1 MINIKLYLILKY
13 SNGKLNEYI
22 AVYHWLILVLISDSP
37 ACGIKNSLMYA
48 WISPFQNSQDQ

>member
-13 SNGKLNEYI
+13 SNGKLNEHI

-48 WISPFQNSQDQ
+48 